1 MDSDKF
7 FSKNDLMKAKKTV
20 WRESV
25 IPYILSQKTNVGQKT
40 LLWLAEHTIAGVT
53 IGMLSIGAIGV
64 FAWETTKDTSTYPSL
79 TEVVFKKDTQN
90 LQSDLKTTKEKVYT
104 KGTFQPIVVES
115 DQNLQPLEQIT
126 SGKSVK
132 SNPKTDIKKN

>member
-1 MDSDKF
+1 MDSNKF
-7 FSKNDLMKAKKTV
+7 FSKNNLMKAKKTV

-40 LLWLAEHTIAGVT
+40 LLWLAEHTIAGVA

-79 TEVVFKKDTQN
+79 TEVVFKKDPQN
-90 LQSDLKTTKEKVYT
+90 LQSDLKTIKGKVYI

-126 SGKSVK
+126 SGKSV
-132 SNPKTDIKKN
+132 